1 MRVGLVLALVLVLA
15 AFAGCGGGVSTQP
28 ATGDA
33 TPTDGEATPTPGEE
47 ATPTPAP
54 TGTPLPGTQR
64 VSVTFTDVYITNNSE
79 PFLTDP
85 GECVFAVEVNGNY
98 FETPGF
104 SCNDESAYALSLP
117 TVDLDLG
124 AGDVLLVSAAGFEDD
139 PTGYDGLGSFDLQ
152 FGESALFGM
161 GQHQQ
166 AGLFDPQTLGY
177 FEMSFVVAVQ

>member
-1 MRVGLVLALVLVLA
+1 MRTGSLLAVLLICA
-15 AFAGCGGGVSTQP
+15 AFVGCGEGVTTQP

-33 TPTDGEATPTPGEE
+33 TPTDGEATPTPEE
-47 ATPTPAP
+47 GTPTPAP

-64 VSVTFTDVYITNNSE
+64 VSVTFTDVYVMNNSE
-79 PFLTDP
+79 PFITDP
-85 GECVFAVEVNGNY
+85 GECLFAVEVNGNY
-98 FETPGF
+98 FETPVFDCSDG
-104 SCNDESAYALSLP
+104 SAYALSLP

-139 PTGYDGLGSFDLQ
+139 PTGYDALGSFDLQ
-152 FGESALFGM
+152 FGESAIFGM